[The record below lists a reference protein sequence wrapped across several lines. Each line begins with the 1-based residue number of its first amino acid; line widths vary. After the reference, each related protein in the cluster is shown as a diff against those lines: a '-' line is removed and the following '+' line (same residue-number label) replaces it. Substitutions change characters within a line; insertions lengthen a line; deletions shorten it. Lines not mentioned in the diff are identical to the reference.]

1 MSLVSHLSPTLQFR
15 PAVRAAQPSDAPY
28 SLGAR
33 LLIWTGLTACSWG
46 AIVGVVVAA
55 RVLIGA

>member
-1 MSLVSHLSPTLQFR
+1 MSLVSHLSPTLRFR
-15 PAVRAAQPSDAPY
+15 PAVRAAQTDAPY

-33 LLIWTGLTACSWG
+33 ILIWTGLTACSWG
-46 AIVGVVVAA
+46 AIVGLVVAA

>member
-1 MSLVSHLSPTLQFR
+1 MSLVSHLSPTLRFR
-15 PAVRAAQPSDAPY
+15 PAVRAAQPDASY

-33 LLIWTGLTACSWG
+33 LLVWTGLTACSWG
-46 AIVGVVVAA
+46 AIVGVVAVA